1 MKKYTILFIASI
13 LVFAACKKSVAQLEE
28 PSIAF
33 KSISKH
39 LVKDRDS
46 EDTVIINLRYTMA
59 ASALGVGTEPSIVY
73 LKDSRFDDVQTSYPF
88 PDETIQKLPEGEP
101 NISGDI
107 TLKLNVG
114 TFFALR
120 PDRPDGDTL
129 QFEIYME
136 DKNFVKSNTVNT
148 PDIYIVP

>member
-88 PDETIQKLPEGEP
+88 PDETIQKLPDYKKIKPGGTYEIETKP
-101 NISGDI
+101 NYYTHSIFKYPANCSYG
-107 TLKLNVG
+107 
-114 TFFALR
+114 
-120 PDRPDGDTL
+120 
-129 QFEIYME
+129 
-136 DKNFVKSNTVNT
+136 
-148 PDIYIVP
+148 